1 MNGLGNARVRRK
13 LDLRRLIYLG
23 IGWLSLG
30 MAVAGI
36 ILPILPTTP
45 FLLVAVWAFGKSSP
59 ELAEKIRN
67 HRVFG
72 PPVRDW
78 QDHGVIT
85 RKAKSLAIAVMALM
99 GGWLWFF
106 GNLPVWLT
114 LLIIAVMVGAGV
126 YVGSRPS
133 APGQASFRE

>member
-1 MNGLGNARVRRK
+1 MNGLGIARVRRE
-13 LDLRRLIYLG
+13 LDVRRLIYLG

-45 FLLVAVWAFGKSSP
+45 MLLVAVWAFGKSSP
-59 ELAEKIRN
+59 ELAERIRN
-67 HRVFG
+67 HRVCG

-78 QDHGVIT
+78 QDHGVISL
-85 RKAKSLAIAVMALM
+85 KAKLLAISIMSAMV
-99 GGWLWFF
+99 GWLWVY
-106 GNLPVWLT
+106 GNLPSWLT

-126 YVGSRPS
+126 FVGSRPG
-133 APGQASFRE
+133 APG

>member
-1 MNGLGNARVRRK
+1 MNGLGIARVRRK
-13 LDLRRLIYLG
+13 LDFRRLIYLG

-45 FLLVAVWAFGKSSP
+45 MLLVAVWAFGRSSP

-67 HRVFG
+67 HRIVG
-72 PPVRDW
+72 LPVRDW
-78 QDHGVIT
+78 QDYGVISV
-85 RKAKSLAIAVMALM
+85 KAKFLAIFVMALM
-99 GGWLWFF
+99 GGWLWMF

-114 LLIIAVMVGAGV
+114 LLIVAVMAGAGIF
-126 YVGSRPS
+126 VGSRPGT
-133 APGQASFRE
+133 AR

>member
-1 MNGLGNARVRRK
+1 MNGLGIARVRPK
-13 LDLRRLIYLG
+13 LGIRRLIYLG

-45 FLLVAVWAFGKSSP
+45 MLLVAVWAFGKSSP

-72 PPVRDW
+72 PSVRDW
-78 QDHGVIT
+78 QDHGVISL
-85 RKAKSLAIAVMALM
+85 KAKLLAIAIISAM
-99 GGWLWFF
+99 GGWLWIY
-106 GNLPVWLT
+106 GSLPGWLT
-114 LLIIAVMVGAGV
+114 LFIIAVMVGAGV
-126 YVGSRPS
+126 FVGSRPS
-133 APGQASFRE
+133 TAR

>member
-1 MNGLGNARVRRK
+1 MNGLEIARVRQK
-13 LDLRRLIYLG
+13 LDVRRLIYLG
-23 IGWLSLG
+23 VGWLGLG
-30 MAVAGI
+30 MAVAGV

-45 FLLVAVWAFGKSSP
+45 LLLVAVWAFGKSSP

-78 QDHGVIT
+78 QDHGVIST
-85 RKAKSLAIAVMALM
+85 TAKLLAITVMTLM
-99 GGWLWFF
+99 GAWLWFF
-106 GNLPVWLT
+106 GSLPVWAT

-126 YVGSRPS
+126 FVGSRPGT
-133 APGQASFRE
+133 AR

>member
-1 MNGLGNARVRRK
+1 MNGVGIARVRRK
-13 LDLRRLIYLG
+13 LEARRLIYLG

-67 HRVFG
+67 HRFFG
-72 PPVRDW
+72 PPVRNW
-78 QDHGVIT
+78 QDHGVIST
-85 RKAKSLAIAVMALM
+85 KAKFLAIFVMALM
-99 GGWLWFF
+99 GGWLWVF
-106 GNLPVWLT
+106 GNLPLWLT
-114 LLIIAVMVGAGV
+114 LLISAVMVGAGV
-126 YVGSRPS
+126 FVGSRPS
-133 APGQASFRE
+133 TAR

>member
-1 MNGLGNARVRRK
+1 

-23 IGWLSLG
+23 VGWLSLV

-45 FLLVAVWAFGKSSP
+45 MLLVAAWAFSKSSP
-59 ELAEKIRN
+59 ELAEKIRS

-85 RKAKSLAIAVMALM
+85 LKAKSLAIAVMALM
-99 GGWLWFF
+99 GTWLWIF
-106 GNLPVWLT
+106 GHLPVWLT
-114 LLIIAVMVGAGV
+114 LLISAVMVGAGIF
-126 YVGSRPS
+126 VGSRPS
-133 APGQASFRE
+133 TAR

>member
-1 MNGLGNARVRRK
+1 

-23 IGWLSLG
+23 VGWLSLG

-45 FLLVAVWAFGKSSP
+45 MLLVAAWAFGKSSP
-59 ELAEKIRN
+59 ELTEKIRS

-85 RKAKSLAIAVMALM
+85 LKAKSLAIAVMALM
-99 GGWLWFF
+99 GTWLWIF
-106 GNLPVWLT
+106 GHLPVWLT
-114 LLIIAVMVGAGV
+114 LLISAVMVGAGIF
-126 YVGSRPS
+126 VGSRPS
-133 APGQASFRE
+133 TVRANPGDVA

>member
-1 MNGLGNARVRRK
+1 MNGLGIARVRRK
-13 LDLRRLIYLG
+13 LGIRRLIYLG

-45 FLLVAVWAFGKSSP
+45 MLLVAVWAFGKSSP

-67 HRVFG
+67 HRVCG

-78 QDHGVIT
+78 QDHGVISL
-85 RKAKSLAIAVMALM
+85 KAKLLAITIMSGM
-99 GGWLWFF
+99 GGWLWVY
-106 GNLPVWLT
+106 GTLPAWLT
-114 LLIIAVMVGAGV
+114 LFIIAVMVGAGV
-126 YVGSRPS
+126 FVGSRPS
-133 APGQASFRE
+133 AAR

>member
-1 MNGLGNARVRRK
+1 MNGLGIARVRRK
-13 LDLRRLIYLG
+13 LEFRRLIYLG

-45 FLLVAVWAFGKSSP
+45 MLLVAVWAFGKSSP

-78 QDHGVIT
+78 QDHGMISA
-85 RKAKSLAIAVMALM
+85 KAKLLAIAIMALM
-99 GGWLWFF
+99 GAWLWAF

-114 LLIIAVMVGAGV
+114 LVICAVMIGAGIF
-126 YVGSRPS
+126 VGSRPS
-133 APGQASFRE
+133 AAR

>member
-1 MNGLGNARVRRK
+1 MNGASNARVRQK
-13 LDLRRLIYLG
+13 LGVRRLIYLG
-23 IGWLSLG
+23 VGWLGLG
-30 MAVAGI
+30 MAVAGV

-45 FLLVAVWAFGKSSP
+45 MLLVAVWAFGKSSP

-78 QDHGVIT
+78 QDHGVIST
-85 RKAKSLAIAVMALM
+85 TAKLLAITVMTLM
-99 GGWLWFF
+99 GAWLWIF

-114 LLIIAVMVGAGV
+114 LLISTIMVGAGLF
-126 YVGSRPS
+126 VGSRPG
-133 APGQASFRE
+133 APR